1 MQESQDS
8 RCVCRTLAVKELIK
22 TNTMHPQA
30 FYAIRKFLETYLSN
44 QRSSGFK
51 NSAHDQDK
59 SNGLTQSRSNL
70 IVDIGSYDPT
80 YSIRRLVN
88 QTMPKTD
95 YIGLDQEKGPN
106 VDLVLSDP
114 YKFPLPDRT
123 ANVVIS
129 TSVFEH
135 VEFFWVLYLEIL
147 RILAE
152 DGLFLMIAP
161 SRGPYHKHPVDC
173 WRFYPDSSRAL
184 VNWAKQNHYSPK
196 VLESFTSTLS
206 VDQSGKVHHH
216 DLWADHIAVHVKEGA
231 NALQYPNRLISAF
244 GPNVANATVNGRSAE
259 PKYFSHHDQ
268 ILMNSP
274 NYKQI

>member
-1 MQESQDS
+1 
-8 RCVCRTLAVKELIK
+8 
-22 TNTMHPQA
+22 MHPQS
-30 FYAIRKFLETYLSN
+30 FYAITKFLETYLVT
-44 QRSSGFK
+44 QKSSDII
-51 NSAHDQDK
+51 SK
-59 SNGLTQSRSNL
+59 SHSNL

-80 YSIRRLVN
+80 FSIRRLVN
-88 QTMPKTD
+88 ATMPKAK
-95 YIGLDQEKGPN
+95 YIGLDQETGPN
-106 VDLVLSDP
+106 VDVVLSDP
-114 YKFPLPDRT
+114 YKFPFPDGT

-173 WRFYPDSSRAL
+173 WRFYPDSSDAL
-184 VNWAKQNHYSPK
+184 VNWAKQNYYNPK
-196 VLESFTSTLS
+196 ILESFTSTLS
-206 VDQSGKVHHH
+206 VDRSGKVHHH

-244 GPNVANATVNGRSAE
+244 GPYVANATVNGKSAE
-259 PKYFSHHDQ
+259 PKYFSHHDL

-274 NYKQI
+274 SYKQI